1 MENKILTAFKHV
13 EIAGGLTIAIGA
25 LNIVIGILGMEMY
38 NLIDTFKGQGDE
50 IVREAEYALLADSI
64 FKWTTG
70 LGTAF
75 TVILGGSFAYNV
87 GSRSCKTTAINTVQE
102 LSPNGKSIDALKALF
117 QVSTGDKAGMGIS
130 VVTCVL
136 ALVLLLVQVGYGCT
150 MHDSMATWKLLD
162 AVKKE
167 DKQAEAAKNRA
178 QAYYGTMI
186 GAAIVSGLITIFF
199 GLTSSKIQ
207 ELKNKMT
214 QALNS
219 DNQSSGGKLVEMRS
233 FGGGSDAS
241 SWRSAGS
248 GTGPNWSSGIH
259 GGNISFVNGTS
270 SLGGGSSVT
279 APPSS
284 MSTFFKF

>member
-38 NLIDTFKGQGDE
+38 NMIDTFKGQGDE

-102 LSPNGKSIDALKALF
+102 LSPNGRSIEALKALF

-207 ELKNKMT
+207 ELKNIMT
-214 QALNS
+214 QKVN
-219 DNQSSGGKLVEMRS
+219 NGPEVELTGTRL
-233 FGGGSDAS
+233 GGGSDAS

-270 SLGGGSSVT
+270 SLGGGSSVS